1 MEGRFYPM
9 MTDNRTNW
17 SKVIDEVKTSLVWFQ
32 RHGVPRPS
40 LRTIFYR
47 LVSLGIIPNTNQ
59 SYKSLSAA
67 TVKARKSGE
76 IPWDCFSDHGRQVL
90 GNFQENYRSPKQ
102 FIQQGIDF
110 LKNAPQ
116 KYTIPR
122 WYKQTQYV
130 EVWIEKQA
138 LADTFISFLKYRQV
152 KVAVNKGYAS
162 WSFLYD
168 NCKRL
173 KEVFGKTGKRI
184 NVLYFGDFDPSG
196 EDMDRHMRQS
206 FSTFGLNN
214 TINFQRIA
222 VTKEQIAK
230 FKLPSIP
237 DNQETLDKVN
247 NDTRIDQFIEK
258 HGKLYV
264 VELDALLAIVPEEF
278 KSLVQ
283 KSVDQ
288 FFNQTIY
295 DDIRAEYTPE
305 QIERLVQS
313 KVKFLTGN

>member
-1 MEGRFYPM
+1 MT
-9 MTDNRTNW
+9 TDNRTNW
-17 SKVIDEVKTSLVWFQ
+17 SKVIDEVKSSLVWFQ

-40 LRTIFYR
+40 LRTVFYR
-47 LVSLGIIPNTNQ
+47 LVSQNIIPNSSQ
-59 SYKSLSAA
+59 SYKLLSPA

-76 IPWDCFSDHGRQVL
+76 IAWDCFSDQGRQVL

-138 LADTFISFLKYRQV
+138 LADTFISFLKDRQV
-152 KVAVNKGYAS
+152 KVAVNKGYPG

-168 NCKRL
+168 NCNRL
-173 KEVFGKTGKRI
+173 QQVNKKTGKNI

-196 EDMDRHMRQS
+196 EDMDRHMQQS
-206 FSTFGLNN
+206 FAILGLKDI
-214 TINFQRIA
+214 INFQRIA
-222 VTKEQIAK
+222 VTEERIEK
-230 FKLPSIP
+230 FHLPAIP
-237 DNQETLDKVN
+237 DNEETLAKVN
-247 NDTRIDQFIEK
+247 NDTRLDKFKEK
-258 HGKLYV
+258 YGKLYV

-283 KSVDQ
+283 KSVDR
-288 FFNQTIY
+288 FFNQAIY
-295 DDIRAEYTPE
+295 DEILAEYTPQ
-305 QIERLVQS
+305 QIEGLVQS
-313 KVKFLTGN
+313 TVKFLTDK

>member
-1 MEGRFYPM
+1 
-9 MTDNRTNW
+9 MTANNRTSW
-17 SKVIDEVKTSLVWFQ
+17 SKVIDEVKSSLVWFQ
-32 RHGVPRPS
+32 SHRIPRPS
-40 LRTIFYR
+40 LRTVFYR
-47 LVSLGIIPNTNQ
+47 LVSLDIIPNTNQ
-59 SYKSLSAA
+59 SYKLLSAA
-67 TVKARKSGE
+67 TVKARKFGL
-76 IPWDCFSDHGRQVL
+76 IPWDCFYDHGRQVL
-90 GNFQENYRSPKQ
+90 GNFQEDYRSPIQ

-122 WYKQTQYV
+122 WYKQTRYV

-138 LADTFISFLKYRQV
+138 LADTFISFLKDRQV
-152 KVAVNKGYAS
+152 KVAVNKGYPG

-168 NCKRL
+168 NCNRL
-173 KEVFGKTGKRI
+173 QQVNKKTGKNI

-206 FSTFGLNN
+206 FATFGLKD

-222 VTKEQIAK
+222 VTKEQIEQ
-230 FKLPSIP
+230 FNLPPIP
-237 DNQETLDKVN
+237 DNQETLAKVN
-247 NDTRIDQFIEK
+247 NDTRIGKFKEK

-283 KSVDQ
+283 KSVDR
-288 FFNQTIY
+288 FFNQVIY
-295 DDIRAEYTPE
+295 DEMLVEYTPE
-305 QIERLVQS
+305 QIERLVQN
-313 KVKFLTGN
+313 KVKFLTDN

>member
-1 MEGRFYPM
+1 
-9 MTDNRTNW
+9 MTTNNRTNW
-17 SKVIDEVKTSLVWFQ
+17 SKVIDEVKSSLVWFQ
-32 RHGVPRPS
+32 SHRIPRPS
-40 LRTIFYR
+40 LRTVFYR
-47 LVSLGIIPNTNQ
+47 LVSLDIIPNTSQ

-67 TVKARKSGE
+67 TVKARKSGK
-76 IPWDCFSDHGRQVL
+76 IPWDCFSDQGRQVL
-90 GNFQENYRSPKQ
+90 GNFQEDYRSPEQ
-102 FIQQGIDF
+102 YIQLRID
-110 LKNAPQ
+110 LLRNAPQ
-116 KYTIPR
+116 SYTVPR
-122 WYKQTQYV
+122 WYKQTRYV

-138 LADTFISFLKYRQV
+138 LADTFISFLKDRQV
-152 KVAVNKGYAS
+152 KVAVNKGYPG

-168 NCKRL
+168 NCNRL
-173 KEVFGKTGKRI
+173 QQTNKKTGKNI

-196 EDMDRHMRQS
+196 EDMDRHIRQS
-206 FSTFGLNN
+206 FATFGLKD

-222 VTKEQIAK
+222 VTKEQIEK
-230 FKLPSIP
+230 FNLPPIP

-247 NDTRIDQFIEK
+247 NDTRMGKFKEK

-278 KSLVQ
+278 KSLIQ

-295 DDIRAEYTPE
+295 DDVWAEYTPE

-313 KVKFLTGN
+313 KVKFLTDD